1 MPITITNILAP
12 EIADIIRAVLAASG
26 ASAADLATYDALPA
40 GGTMVL
46 TTNTS
51 VQSFQQTVRAN
62 ALAMLPGAYRIN
74 GADSF
79 LDQASSGTTS
89 NSTSAIQG
97 SGSSSVDTRIQAGT
111 LPAFAFLNTG
121 TGGGGG
127 QFKMRRT
134 NVAYVPGSLTTA
146 AVAFNTPIFPDT
158 SYPGTSARF
167 YVFVQKRPTNNVPTI
182 DNNADGGFSGNIG
195 MSSGISWIQLGGY
208 SGTVYSSG
216 NLAHRQWQAVA
227 APIAGW

>member
-1 MPITITNILAP
+1 MSFTLNFTGLRIADQVRNILS
-12 EIADIIRAVLAASG
+12 VSG

-46 TTNTS
+46 TTSPS

-62 ALAMLPGAYRIN
+62 ALSMLSGAYRIN

-89 NSTSAIQG
+89 NSTTAIQG
-97 SGSSSVDTRIQAGT
+97 SGSTSADTKIQAGT
-111 LPAFAFLNTG
+111 LPVFAFLNTG

-134 NVAYVPGSLTTA
+134 NVAYVSGSLITA

-158 SYPGTSARF
+158 TYPGSNARF
-167 YVFVQKRPTNNVPTI
+167 YVFVQKRPTLNTPTI

-195 MSSGISWIQLGGY
+195 MTSGVSWIQLGGY
-208 SGTVYSSG
+208 NGTVYTSG
-216 NLAHRQWQAVA
+216 NLNHRQWQAIA
-227 APIAGW
+227 APVSNWA